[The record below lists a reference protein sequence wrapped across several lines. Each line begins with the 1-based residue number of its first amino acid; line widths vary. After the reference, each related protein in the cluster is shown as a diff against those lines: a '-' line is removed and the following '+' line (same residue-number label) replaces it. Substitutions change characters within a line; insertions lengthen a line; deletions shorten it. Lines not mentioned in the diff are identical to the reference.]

1 MAIYKNETVLY
12 VRLFNNMY
20 YFFVSESDRNANVN
34 FIYQSIK
41 LPTGVNVTFDF
52 NHISHTNNRLVFAV
66 EDTKHEQINANYV
79 PGISDYSKLIFD
91 QGAFGQI
98 SGVQPFMVVG
108 SNPYTGVLKVF
119 SANVLGANI
128 SSSIPIEVESA
139 MKSIGGPSNSL
150 NLEIGD
156 STATVS
162 SPYVKPL
169 TTIDAAFNNKT
180 NEYDIYVGVVNVGG
194 NNKFVL
200 YTLNADYDGGSYFDK
215 SGAPKID
222 GFIFKEIDEVSSV
235 NKFINFN
242 KKIYNFIFSSA
253 IYGDAGAGASPT
265 ISHPLEIQ
273 KTDSSSSSLF
283 KLSSTTKTVRGGS
296 SLPAETS
303 FTTGREDTNLKD
315 KDLYYATW
323 DTISTSIDDGI
334 KLKIVCT
341 THQTPSMG
349 SLYDDK
355 LWFNKKPDLEFFV
368 NKDGSDVKIY
378 QPVDGSLN
386 TITYFVTTTEPSS
399 WTTSGTSLISES
411 TTIGTLVDNTSH
423 ARMFVEG
430 SHVRFYYKG
439 FDNLAT
445 SKLILSRKY
454 GVSLFPIFTQE
465 SKISETWVV
474 PVNDNAFA
482 PRGYNGLREQALY
495 VYDENT
501 SAGNTT
507 PITYYNVSGPQNVEI
522 YGHGL
527 VNGVVFHTIS
537 PGLPLCFHENT
548 PIMTEHGKVPIKDLK
563 RGTMVQTLNGLKPLA
578 RLMINEYIIFGQEF
592 VKFPAHCLGEN
603 VPTTDVLCTREHPL
617 MFKFKTIAAKE
628 FVGKVKGVE
637 IVHSTSNQY
646 NLLFE
651 EQEYINIEGITFVS
665 HHPNHSNNS
674 LKIEEY
680 FNPMKFRP
688 GVFKEKLFK
697 FEELQLV
704 V

>member
-79 PGISDYSKLIFD
+79 PGVSDYSKLIFD

-156 STATVS
+156 STATASS
-162 SPYVKPL
+162 SPSVKPL
-169 TTIDAAFNNKT
+169 ITIDAAFNNKT
-180 NEYDIYVGVVNVGG
+180 NQYDIYVGVVNVGG

-200 YTLNADYDGGSYFDK
+200 YTLNADYHASSYFEK

-222 GFIFKEIDEVSSV
+222 GFIFKEIDVSSS

-253 IYGDAGAGASPT
+253 IYGDDGGGAGPT

-283 KLSSTTKTVRGGS
+283 ELSSTTKTVRGGS

-303 FTTGREDTNLKD
+303 FTTGREDTNLTGKH
-315 KDLYYATW
+315 LYYATW
-323 DTISTSIDDGI
+323 DTTSIDDGI
-334 KLKIVCT
+334 KLKIVCR
-341 THQTPSMG
+341 THGSMG

-355 LWFNKKPDLEFFV
+355 LWFNKKPDLELFV
-368 NKDGSDVKIY
+368 NKEVGDIKIY
-378 QPVDGSLN
+378 QPVDGGLN
-386 TITYFVTTTEPSS
+386 IITHFDTTTEPSS
-399 WTTSGTSLISES
+399 WTIDGGTSLKAG
-411 TTIGTLVDNTSH
+411 TQIGTLVDNTSH

-439 FDNLAT
+439 FDNLDT
-445 SKLILSRKY
+445 SKLILSRNKN
-454 GVSLFPIFTQE
+454 GSSPIFTQE
-465 SKISETWVV
+465 SKISETLVV
-474 PVNDNAFA
+474 PVNNNAFA
-482 PRGYNGLREQALY
+482 PYDGLREQALY

-501 SAGNTT
+501 DAGNTT
-507 PITYYNVSGPQNVEI
+507 PITYYNESGPSNVEI